1 VGCPVSDPIEGA
13 VAAYW
18 RFFEVFNSRDSRQF
32 GSALNYPH
40 IRVSARAPSSIL
52 ADADAHAE
60 SMNYE
65 QILRS
70 GWDHSVG
77 MEPEIVHVTSH
88 KVHIKGGWTRYT
100 KDVKPIFTNHVTYV
114 MTLVDDHWGM
124 QARFGIDGSEDSEGN
139 AEQAI
144 AVVQTA
150 FESMGIDNAFSAH
163 LFHLPH
169 FVINPGD
176 VETAQNEAELEHNL
190 PGSALLVTNV
200 EVLQVGSTGVNVAL
214 NATFGERLVE
224 GVVLVVLE
232 DGRWGIKSRS
242 LMIS

>member
-1 VGCPVSDPIEGA
+1 MADPIDGA
-13 VAAYW
+13 IAAYW

-32 GSALNYPH
+32 GTALNYPH
-40 IRVSARAPSSIL
+40 IRVSARTPSSIL
-52 ADADAHAE
+52 ENADAHAA
-60 SMNYE
+60 SVNFDRF
-65 QILRS
+65 IKT

-77 MEPEIVHVTSH
+77 MEPEVLHVSSH

-100 KDVKPIFTNHVTYV
+100 ADLKPIVTIHVTYI

-124 QARFGIDGSEDSEGN
+124 QARFGIDGGDDVSSKGN

-150 FESMGIDNAFSAH
+150 FESMGVDNAFSSH

-176 VETAQNEAELEHNL
+176 VETAEDEAGLEHNL

-200 EVLQVGSTGVNVAL
+200 EVLQVGPTRANVAL